1 MERIKLIWDFRSPD
15 AEKIASH
22 HVKHLLEYIS
32 SKELANTSA
41 SHEKISELFWIAF
54 IETDK
59 VNMIDLRDN
68 LKPHRGEI
76 I

>member
-1 MERIKLIWDFRSPD
+1 MERIKLIWDFRSVD
-15 AEKIASH
+15 SEKIAVH

-32 SKELANTSA
+32 AKSIINSTA
-41 SHEKISELFWIAF
+41 SHQKINDAYWIAF

-59 VNMIDLRDN
+59 SNMIQLRDD

>member
-15 AEKIASH
+15 AQIISSH

-32 SKELANTSA
+32 SKEMANTTA
-41 SHEKISELFWIAF
+41 SYEKISDMFWIAF

-59 VNMIDLRDN
+59 ANMTELRDN
-68 LKPHRGEI
+68 LKPHRGVI

>member
-22 HVKHLLEYIS
+22 HVKHLVEYITTKNIIDS
-32 SKELANTSA
+32 NA
-41 SHEKISELFWIAF
+41 SYEKISDMYWIAF

-59 VNMIDLRDN
+59 SNMIELRDN
-68 LKPHRGEI
+68 LKPHRGETI
-76 I
+76 

>member
-32 SKELANTSA
+32 SKEIKSSTA
-41 SHEKISELFWIAF
+41 SHEIISEKHWIAF

-59 VNMIDLRDN
+59 SNMIELRDN
-68 LKPHRGEI
+68 LKPHRGETL
-76 I
+76 

>member
-1 MERIKLIWDFRSPD
+1 MERIKLIWDFRSAD
-15 AEKIASH
+15 AEKIAEH

-32 SKELANTSA
+32 AKNISNSTA
-41 SHEKISELFWIAF
+41 SHEKVNDAYWTAH
-54 IETDK
+54 IETTR
-59 VNMIDLRDN
+59 NYLIQLRDD